1 MSTYNLATKYETK
14 LDQRFNAGSFTDRW
28 TSNQYTF
35 DGTNAIKVWTLGQ
48 ANINDYTL
56 TPATGVSR
64 FGAIHE
70 VEDEINTYQLLNKK
84 SFNESIDETNVQD
97 QMFIKKSQALM
108 KQFWDEQVI
117 PTIDAYRLS
126 TWANGAGLGLING
139 TALTSSTIVK
149 AIMTAHAA
157 LNNKRVPHAN
167 RCCFVTETMAIET
180 RLADELKYN
189 DAVTTK
195 QIVNGQITT
204 IGGYPVVA
212 IPDDL
217 MPTGVEFMIKYKD
230 ASVDPM
236 KMKMLRAITN
246 SENVCGV
253 LMQGLWRY
261 DSFVLAQ
268 KCNGIYLYSQSG
280 TVATPT
286 GDNGTTA
293 SGKVTLGCTTGSA
306 VIKYT
311 VDGSNPKVSS
321 TAATYSAAFT
331 SPASGSIVRAYASKA
346 NMTNS
351 AIFEL
356 AIA

>member
-1 MSTYNLATKYETK
+1 M
-14 LDQRFNAGSFTDRW
+14 
-28 TSNQYTF
+28 
-35 DGTNAIKVWTLGQ
+35 WTLGK

-56 TPATGVSR
+56 SPGAGVSR

-70 VEDEINTYQLLNKK
+70 VEDEINTYQLMNKK

-149 AIMTAHAA
+149 AIMTGHAA
-157 LNNKRVPHAN
+157 LNNKHVPHAN
-167 RCCFVTETMAIET
+167 RVCFVTETIAIEC

-189 DAVTTK
+189 EAVTTK

-204 IGGYPVVA
+204 IGGYPVVSV
-212 IPDDL
+212 PDDL
-217 MPTGVEFMIKYKD
+217 MPTGVEFIIKYKD

-236 KMKMLRAITN
+236 KMKLLRAITN
-246 SENVCGV
+246 SENVAGT

-261 DSFVLAQ
+261 DSFVLAN
-268 KCNGIYLYSQSG
+268 KCDGIYVYSNSG
-280 TVATPT
+280 VVATPT
-286 GDNGTTA
+286 GDNGTTVG
-293 SGKVTLGCTTGSA
+293 GKVTLACTTSGA
-306 VIKYT
+306 TIKYT
-311 VDGSNPKVSS
+311 TDGSNPKTSA

-331 SPASGSIVRAYASKA
+331 SPASGTVVRAYASKSGSV
-346 NMTNS
+346 NS
-351 AIFEL
+351 AIFGL
-356 AIA
+356 TIA

>member
-1 MSTYNLATKYETK
+1 
-14 LDQRFNAGSFTDRW
+14 
-28 TSNQYTF
+28 
-35 DGTNAIKVWTLGQ
+35 
-48 ANINDYTL
+48 
-56 TPATGVSR
+56 
-64 FGAIHE
+64 
-70 VEDEINTYQLLNKK
+70 
-84 SFNESIDETNVQD
+84 
-97 QMFIKKSQALM
+97 MFIKKSQALM

-117 PTIDAYRLS
+117 PEIDKYRLGV
-126 TWANGAGLGLING
+126 WANGAGLGLING

-149 AIMTAHAA
+149 AIMTGHAA
-157 LNNKRVPHAN
+157 LNNKHVPHAN
-167 RCCFVTETMAIET
+167 RVCFVTETIAIEC

-189 DAVTTK
+189 EAVTTK

-212 IPDDL
+212 VPDDL
-217 MPTGVEFMIKYKD
+217 MPSGVEFIIKYKD

-236 KMKMLRAITN
+236 KMKLLRAITN
-246 SENVCGV
+246 SENVAGT

-261 DSFVLAQ
+261 DSFVLAN
-268 KCNGIYLYSQSG
+268 KCDGIYVYSQSG

-293 SGKVTLGCTTGSA
+293 SGKVTLACTTSSA
-306 VIKYT
+306 TVKYT
-311 VDGSNPKVSS
+311 TDGSNPKTSA
-321 TAATYSAAFT
+321 TAATYSTAFT

-356 AIA
+356 EIA

>member
-1 MSTYNLATKYETK
+1 M
-14 LDQRFNAGSFTDRW
+14 
-28 TSNQYTF
+28 
-35 DGTNAIKVWTLGQ
+35 WTLGK

-56 TPATGVSR
+56 SPGAGASR

-70 VEDEINTYQLLNKK
+70 VEDEINTYQLMNKK

-149 AIMTAHAA
+149 AIMTGHAA
-157 LNNKRVPHAN
+157 LNNKHVPHAN
-167 RCCFVTETMAIET
+167 RVCFVTETIAIEC

-189 DAVTTK
+189 EAVTTK

-204 IGGYPVVA
+204 IGGYPVVSV
-212 IPDDL
+212 PDDL
-217 MPTGVEFMIKYKD
+217 MPTGVEFIIKYKD

-236 KMKMLRAITN
+236 KMKLLRAITN
-246 SENVCGV
+246 SENVAGT

-261 DSFVLAQ
+261 DSFVLAN
-268 KCNGIYLYSQSG
+268 KCDGIYVYSNSG
-280 TVATPT
+280 VVATPT
-286 GDNGTTA
+286 GDNGTTVG
-293 SGKVTLGCTTGSA
+293 GKVTLACTTSGA
-306 VIKYT
+306 TIKYT
-311 VDGSNPKVSS
+311 TDGSNPKTSA

-331 SPASGSIVRAYASKA
+331 SPASGTVVRAYASKSGSV
-346 NMTNS
+346 NS
-351 AIFEL
+351 AIFGL
-356 AIA
+356 TIA

>member
-1 MSTYNLATKYETK
+1 M
-14 LDQRFNAGSFTDRW
+14 
-28 TSNQYTF
+28 
-35 DGTNAIKVWTLGQ
+35 WTLGK

-56 TPATGVSR
+56 SPGTGVSR

-117 PTIDAYRLS
+117 PEIDKYRLGV
-126 TWANGAGLGLING
+126 WANGAGLGLING

-157 LNNKRVPHAN
+157 LNNKHVPHAN
-167 RCCFVTETMAIET
+167 RVCFVTETIAIEC

-189 DAVTTK
+189 EAVTTK

-212 IPDDL
+212 VPDDL
-217 MPTGVEFMIKYKD
+217 MPSGVEFIIKYKD

-236 KMKMLRAITN
+236 KMKLLRAITN
-246 SENVCGV
+246 SENVAGT

-261 DSFVLAQ
+261 DSFVLAN
-268 KCNGIYLYSQSG
+268 KCDGIYVYSQSG

-293 SGKVTLGCTTGSA
+293 SGKVTLACTTSSA
-306 VIKYT
+306 TVKYT
-311 VDGSNPKVSS
+311 TDGSNPKTSA
-321 TAATYSAAFT
+321 TAATYSAAFN

-356 AIA
+356 EIA

>member
-1 MSTYNLATKYETK
+1 M
-14 LDQRFNAGSFTDRW
+14 
-28 TSNQYTF
+28 
-35 DGTNAIKVWTLGQ
+35 WTLRK

-56 TPATGVSR
+56 SPGAGVSR

-70 VEDEINTYQLLNKK
+70 VEDEINTYQLMNKK

-149 AIMTAHAA
+149 AIMTGHAA
-157 LNNKRVPHAN
+157 LNNKHVPHAN
-167 RCCFVTETMAIET
+167 RVCFVTETIAIEC

-189 DAVTTK
+189 EAVTTK

-204 IGGYPVVA
+204 IGGYPVVSV
-212 IPDDL
+212 PDDL
-217 MPTGVEFMIKYKD
+217 MPTGVEFIIKYKD

-236 KMKMLRAITN
+236 KMKLLRAITN
-246 SENVCGV
+246 SENVAGT

-261 DSFVLAQ
+261 DSFVLAN
-268 KCNGIYLYSQSG
+268 KCDGIYVYSNSG
-280 TVATPT
+280 VVATPT
-286 GDNGTTA
+286 GDNGTTVG
-293 SGKVTLGCTTGSA
+293 GKVTLACTTSGA
-306 VIKYT
+306 TIKYT
-311 VDGSNPKVSS
+311 TDGSNPKTSA

-331 SPASGSIVRAYASKA
+331 SPASGTVVRAYASKSGSV
-346 NMTNS
+346 NS
-351 AIFEL
+351 AIFGL
-356 AIA
+356 TIA

>member
-1 MSTYNLATKYETK
+1 M
-14 LDQRFNAGSFTDRW
+14 
-28 TSNQYTF
+28 
-35 DGTNAIKVWTLGQ
+35 
-48 ANINDYTL
+48 
-56 TPATGVSR
+56 
-64 FGAIHE
+64 
-70 VEDEINTYQLLNKK
+70 
-84 SFNESIDETNVQD
+84 
-97 QMFIKKSQALM
+97 KKSQALM

-149 AIMTAHAA
+149 AIMTGHAA
-157 LNNKRVPHAN
+157 LNNKHVPHAN
-167 RCCFVTETMAIET
+167 RVCFVTETVAIEC

-189 DAVTTK
+189 EAVTTK

-212 IPDDL
+212 VPDDL
-217 MPTGVEFMIKYKD
+217 MPSGVEFIIKYKD

-236 KMKMLRAITN
+236 KMKLLRAITN
-246 SENVCGV
+246 SENVAGT

-261 DSFVLAQ
+261 DSFVLAN
-268 KCNGIYLYSQSG
+268 KCDGIYVYSQSG

-293 SGKVTLGCTTGSA
+293 SGKVTLACTTSSA
-306 VIKYT
+306 TVKYT
-311 VDGSNPKVSS
+311 TDGSNPKTSA
-321 TAATYSAAFT
+321 TAATYSTAFT

-356 AIA
+356 EIA

>member
-1 MSTYNLATKYETK
+1 MPTYNLATKYETK
-14 LDQRFNAGSFTDRW
+14 LDQRFNAGSFTDKW

-35 DGTNAIKVWTLGQ
+35 DGSNAIKVWTLGK

-56 TPATGVSR
+56 TPATGNSR

-108 KQFWDEQVI
+108 KQFWDEQVV
-117 PTIDAYRLS
+117 PEIDKYRLGV
-126 TWANGAGLGLING
+126 WANGAGLGLING

-149 AIMTAHAA
+149 AIMTGHAA

-167 RCCFVTETMAIET
+167 RVCFVTETIAIECK
-180 RLADELKYN
+180 LADELKYN
-189 DAVTTK
+189 DAAVNK

-204 IGGYPVVA
+204 IGGYPVVS

-217 MPTGVEFMIKYKD
+217 MPAGVEFIIKYKE

-236 KMKMLRAITN
+236 KMKLLRAITN
-246 SENVCGV
+246 SENVCGT

-261 DSFVLAQ
+261 DSFVLAN
-268 KCNGIYLYSQSG
+268 KCDGIYVYSQSG

-293 SGKVTLGCTTGSA
+293 SGKVTLACTTSSA
-306 VIKYT
+306 TVKYT
-311 VDGSNPKVSS
+311 TDGSNPKTSA
-321 TAATYSAAFT
+321 TAATYSAAFN
-331 SPASGSIVRAYASKA
+331 SPASGSVVRAYASKA

-356 AIA
+356 EIA

>member
-1 MSTYNLATKYETK
+1 M
-14 LDQRFNAGSFTDRW
+14 
-28 TSNQYTF
+28 
-35 DGTNAIKVWTLGQ
+35 
-48 ANINDYTL
+48 
-56 TPATGVSR
+56 
-64 FGAIHE
+64 
-70 VEDEINTYQLLNKK
+70 
-84 SFNESIDETNVQD
+84 
-97 QMFIKKSQALM
+97 KKSQALM

-149 AIMTAHAA
+149 AIMTGHAA
-157 LNNKRVPHAN
+157 LNNKHVPHAN
-167 RCCFVTETMAIET
+167 RVCFVTETIAIEC

-189 DAVTTK
+189 EAVTTK

-212 IPDDL
+212 VPDDL
-217 MPTGVEFMIKYKD
+217 MPSGVEFIIKYKD

-236 KMKMLRAITN
+236 KMKLLRAITN
-246 SENVCGV
+246 SENVAGT

-261 DSFVLAQ
+261 DSFVLAN
-268 KCNGIYLYSQSG
+268 KCDGIYVYSQSG

-293 SGKVTLGCTTGSA
+293 SGKVTLASTTGSA

-321 TAATYSAAFT
+321 TAATRAVKTMEAPHGSKVSSVSVSVARRNSPSVSVP
-331 SPASGSIVRAYASKA
+331 SPARKP
-346 NMTNS
+346 
-351 AIFEL
+351 E
-356 AIA
+356 

>member
-1 MSTYNLATKYETK
+1 M
-14 LDQRFNAGSFTDRW
+14 
-28 TSNQYTF
+28 
-35 DGTNAIKVWTLGQ
+35 WTLGK

-56 TPATGVSR
+56 SPGTGVSR

-117 PTIDAYRLS
+117 PEIDKYRLGV
-126 TWANGAGLGLING
+126 WANGAGLGLING

-149 AIMTAHAA
+149 AIMTGHAA
-157 LNNKRVPHAN
+157 LNNKHVPHAN
-167 RCCFVTETMAIET
+167 RVCFVTETIAIEC

-189 DAVTTK
+189 EAVTTK

-212 IPDDL
+212 VPDDL
-217 MPTGVEFMIKYKD
+217 MPSGVEFIIKYKD

-236 KMKMLRAITN
+236 KMKLLRAITN
-246 SENVCGV
+246 SENVAGT

-261 DSFVLAQ
+261 DSFVLAN
-268 KCNGIYLYSQSG
+268 KCNGIYVYSQSG

-293 SGKVTLGCTTGSA
+293 SGKVTLACSTGSST
-306 VIKYT
+306 IKYT
-311 VDGSNPKVSS
+311 VDGSNPKTSA
-321 TAATYSAAFT
+321 TAATYSTAFT

-356 AIA
+356 EIA